1 MLSAHNAYKLPT
13 ATKCFWYEQQLF
25 RILVVTELC
34 SYSNPFKFRYACGD
48 GYLKVYT
55 KGQEEK
61 YHYDKHD
68 YEFCGTA
75 TPPVVKTEGPRLVLL
90 FKVRNI
96 FGFFLKRMH
105 IRWMKERA
113 TEFKQLPS
121 VFYCSSKKSIQIS
134 NRPLKKEFIFMMNHL
149 KRNEN
154 S

>member
-1 MLSAHNAYKLPT
+1 MISNCSLRTILTNFQLQQNASDK
-13 ATKCFWYEQQLF
+13 YEQQLF

-105 IRWMKERA
+105 IR
-113 TEFKQLPS
+113 
-121 VFYCSSKKSIQIS
+121 
-134 NRPLKKEFIFMMNHL
+134 
-149 KRNEN
+149 
-154 S
+154 